1 MPDGHTQFDINWMES
16 VQYTL
21 EQIAEEAKRKN
32 GILDRIATALEKIEL
47 NNRGK

>member
-1 MPDGHTQFDINWMES
+1 MPEVRTQFDINWMES

-21 EQIAEEAKRKN
+21 EQIAEESKRKN
-32 GILDRIATALEKIEL
+32 DILSRIADSLEKIEL